1 MALPSSANSMSSV
14 ETPTT
19 LESWSIALSSARGD
33 CHYGAGITAQHGFNP
48 VAMDA
53 FAQGQPFPLA
63 GGHYRKMAAP
73 GVHPHPARR
82 LCQKIQIAFPLQ
94 GFRRNQDVEP
104 TVGAFHQHTPLAVDV
119 DGFGQCRRQRR
130 VEEFVQIV
138 DLAVAPKHRA
148 RP

>member
-14 ETPTT
+14 EIFTT
-19 LESWSIALSSARGD
+19 LESRSIAANSVRGGLQ
-33 CHYGAGITAQHGFNP
+33 CGTVITVHGFNP

-82 LCQKIQIAFPLQ
+82 ICQKTRMALPLQ

-138 DLAVAPKHRA
+138 NLAVAPKHRA
-148 RP
+148 RA